1 MGYIIV
7 VDVMS
12 YTTLPIHKDT
22 RELLMQVSLPKE
34 SWDDTIRRLMDE
46 AAELK
51 QLKVALIGK
60 HEED

>member
-1 MGYIIV
+1 
-7 VDVMS
+7 
-12 YTTLPIHKDT
+12 
-22 RELLMQVSLPKE
+22 MQVSLPKE